1 MTPQEQAC
9 YLIDRLGG
17 CVKVANMLG
26 AKPSSV
32 SNWKHRGV
40 PWKYRAAMSRAIVS
54 IGFNVPQGF
63 LGE

>member
-1 MTPQEQAC
+1 
-9 YLIDRLGG
+9 
-17 CVKVANMLG
+17 
-26 AKPSSV
+26 V